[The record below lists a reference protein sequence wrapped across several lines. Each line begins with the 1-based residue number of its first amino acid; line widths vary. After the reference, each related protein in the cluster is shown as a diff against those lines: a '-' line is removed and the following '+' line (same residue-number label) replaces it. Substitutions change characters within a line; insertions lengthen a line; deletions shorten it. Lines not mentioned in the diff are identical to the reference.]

1 MGNIDLGK
9 AFTDAW
15 EVFSKNL
22 VTFIVATLLLMIIS
36 FFSLFL
42 LYGVMAGGL
51 FLMVKKG
58 FEGGQA
64 EIGEVFSGFS
74 RFGGLFV
81 GFLFSGVVLL
91 IGALFCGIGA
101 LFTAPL
107 VVFLFPLIINGF
119 TVGEAVSKSWEGYKK
134 NFVGWL
140 VVSLVTMFLA
150 SAGNFIA
157 IGWLVTIPFSFC
169 VIYAAYLQAF
179 AEPAIPAAAVPV
191 AEPVAPPVAPPVAE
205 PAPEPEP
212 ETAPE
217 PIEPE

>member
-22 VTFIVATLLLMIIS
+22 VPFIVATLLLMIIS

-51 FLMVKKG
+51 FLMIKKA
-58 FEGGQA
+58 FEGGTP

-74 RFGGLFV
+74 HFGSLFV
-81 GFLFSGVVLL
+81 GFLFSGLVIFV
-91 IGALFCGIGA
+91 GALLCGIGA

-107 VVFLFPLIINGF
+107 VVFLFPLIVNGF
-119 TVGEAVSKSWEGYKK
+119 TVGESISKSWEGYKK

-140 VVSLVTMFLA
+140 VVALVTGFLS
-150 SAGNFIA
+150 SAGNFVA
-157 IGWLVTIPFSFC
+157 IGWLFTMPFAFC

-179 AEPAIPAAAVPV
+179 GEPAIPAAAPVPP
-191 AEPVAPPVAPPVAE
+191 AAPEPPVATPVQ
-205 PAPEPEP
+205 PE
-212 ETAPE
+212 
-217 PIEPE
+217 